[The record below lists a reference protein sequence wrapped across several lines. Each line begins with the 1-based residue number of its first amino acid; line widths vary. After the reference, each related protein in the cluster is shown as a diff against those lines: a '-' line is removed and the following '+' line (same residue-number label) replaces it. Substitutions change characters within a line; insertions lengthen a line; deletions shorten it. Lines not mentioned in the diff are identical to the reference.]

1 MIDLST
7 CKVQRTLLSKLPVE
21 ELWNILTNPVYTR
34 KYMFST
40 ALTSDWVIGSPIS
53 WAGIYQGREAGGKGK
68 IINAEP
74 GKQLKYSSFNMHDG
88 LLDIAENYLVITYD
102 ILPRE
107 SETALNITIE
117 NFNGDPDRCQV
128 IARDWDTVVL
138 PELSKLI

>member
-1 MIDLST
+1 MTDLST
-7 CKVQRTLLSKLPVE
+7 CKVQRTLASRLTAE

-40 ALTSDWVIGSPIS
+40 AVTSDWVIGSPIT
-53 WAGIYQGREAGGKGK
+53 WAGIHQGREAGGKGK

-74 GKQLKYSSFNMHDG
+74 GLQLKYSSFNTNDG

-102 ILPRE
+102 ISPAEPGTSLV
-107 SETALNITIE
+107 ITIE
-117 NFNGDPDRCQV
+117 NFNGDPDRCAV
-128 IARDWDTVVL
+128 IARDWDTVVI